1 MANELFYGSICV
13 TDLLEKLKSK
23 HSAFKK
29 VASNG
34 KVYADVRIWLNED
47 EDKYGNVMSIQLA
60 SKKEMK
66 DQEGKIYL
74 GNLKR
79 SENQEKPISDKD
91 LDSIV
96 SDINQIDDLPF

>member
-29 VASNG
+29 VQSNG
-34 KVYADVRIWLNED
+34 KIYADVRVWLND
-47 EDKYGNVMSIQLA
+47 TEDKYGNIMSIQLA

-66 DQEGKIYL
+66 DAEGKVYL

-79 SENQEKPISDKD
+79 SDISEKPVSDRD
-91 LDSIV
+91 LDEI
-96 SDINQIDDLPF
+96 QIPEDDGLPF